1 MEKKTII
8 LKAVHVIAYVACVIL
23 AVCFVRYVDSANK
36 ATDKKDQ
43 EIATLTKQN
52 KALDSKYNE
61 LYEQKNGNA
70 NQQLVLA
77 TNGVFSSLF
86 DYDTK
91 KDSIKDRREKASK
104 FTTEEALEAILPKE
118 ATTYNASVKSVSK
131 IKGKPQVYFEP
142 SSDKKQKVLV
152 IIDNEIV
159 IDNNYP
165 TEAKWQYEATFD
177 TDKNVFV
184 ELKML
189 GELQQL
195 DKKDN

>member
-91 KDSIKDRREKASK
+91 KISIADRREKASQ
-104 FTTEEALEAILPKE
+104 FTTDEALEAIFPKQKN
-118 ATTYNASVKSVSK
+118 AYNASVQTISK
-131 IKGKPQVYFEP
+131 LKEEPQIFYAP
-142 SSDKKQKVLV
+142 TNDKTQKVL
-152 IIDNEIV
+152 IIVENEVTIQGSDK
-159 IDNNYP
+159 IG
-165 TEAKWQYEATFD
+165 AKFMYQAEFD
-177 TDKNVFV
+177 PIANKFVSLKNAGTLN
-184 ELKML
+184 E
-189 GELQQL
+189 
-195 DKKDN
+195 

>member
-1 MEKKTII
+1 KGFYSLFKTLQQNRFVGMLVFYITLVNSTNKII
-8 LKAVHVIAYVACVIL
+8 G
-23 AVCFVRYVDSANK
+23 D
-36 ATDKKDQ
+36 KDQ
-43 EIATLTKQN
+43 KISTLTKQN

-61 LYEQKNGNA
+61 LYKQKNDNA
-70 NQQLVLA
+70 NEQLLKA

>member
-1 MEKKTII
+1 MEKKIFIMKII
-8 LKAVHVIAYVACVIL
+8 SGACIF
-23 AVCFVRYVDSANK
+23 CFVGMLVFYITLVNSTNK
-36 ATDKKDQ
+36 IIGDKDQ
-43 EIATLTKQN
+43 KISTLTKQN

-61 LYEQKNGNA
+61 LYKQKNDNA
-70 NQQLVLA
+70 NEQLLKA

-86 DYDTK
+86 DYDTT

-104 FTTEEALEAILPKE
+104 FTTEEALETVLPKE

-184 ELKML
+184 ELKVL

>member
-91 KDSIKDRREKASK
+91 KISIADRREKASQ
-104 FTTEEALEAILPKE
+104 FTTDEALEAIFPKQKN
-118 ATTYNASVKSVSK
+118 AYNASVQTISK
-131 IKGKPQVYFEP
+131 LKEQPQIFYAP
-142 SSDKKQKVLV
+142 TNDKTQKVL
-152 IIDNEIV
+152 IIVENEVTIQGSDK
-159 IDNNYP
+159 IG
-165 TEAKWQYEATFD
+165 AKFMYQAEFD
-177 TDKNVFV
+177 PIANKFVSLKNAGTLN
-184 ELKML
+184 E
-189 GELQQL
+189 
-195 DKKDN
+195 

>member
-8 LKAVHVIAYVACVIL
+8 LKAVNVLVYVACVIL

-52 KALDSKYNE
+52 KTLDSKYNE
-61 LYEQKNGNA
+61 LYEKKNGNA

-91 KDSIKDRREKASK
+91 KISIADRREKASQ
-104 FTTEEALEAILPKE
+104 FTTDEALEAIFPKQKN
-118 ATTYNASVKSVSK
+118 AYNASVQTISK
-131 IKGKPQVYFEP
+131 LKEEPQIFYAP
-142 SSDKKQKVLV
+142 TNNKTQKVL
-152 IIDNEIV
+152 IIVENEVTIQGSDK
-159 IDNNYP
+159 IG
-165 TEAKWQYEATFD
+165 AKFMYQAEFD
-177 TDKNVFV
+177 PLANKFVSLKNAGTLN
-184 ELKML
+184 E
-189 GELQQL
+189 
-195 DKKDN
+195 

>member
-91 KDSIKDRREKASK
+91 KISIADRREKASQ
-104 FTTEEALEAILPKE
+104 FTTDEALEAIFPKQKN
-118 ATTYNASVKSVSK
+118 AYNASVQTISK
-131 IKGKPQVYFEP
+131 LKEQPQIFFAP
-142 SSDKKQKVLV
+142 TNDKMQKVL
-152 IIDNEIV
+152 IIVENEVTIQGSDK
-159 IDNNYP
+159 IG
-165 TEAKWQYEATFD
+165 AKFMYQAEFD
-177 TDKNVFV
+177 PIANKFVSLKNAGTLN
-184 ELKML
+184 E
-189 GELQQL
+189 
-195 DKKDN
+195 

>member
-1 MEKKTII
+1 MEKKIFIMKII
-8 LKAVHVIAYVACVIL
+8 SGACIF
-23 AVCFVRYVDSANK
+23 CFAGMLVFYITLVNSTNK
-36 ATDKKDQ
+36 IIGDKDQ
-43 EIATLTKQN
+43 KISTLTKQN

-61 LYEQKNGNA
+61 LYKQKNDNA
-70 NQQLVLA
+70 NEQLLKA
-77 TNGVFSSLF
+77 TNVVFSSLF
-86 DYDTK
+86 DYDTT

-104 FTTEEALEAILPKE
+104 FTTEEALETVLPKE

>member
-8 LKAVHVIAYVACVIL
+8 LKAVNVIVYVACVIL

-36 ATDKKDQ
+36 TTDKKDQ

-52 KALDSKYNE
+52 KTLDSKYNE

-91 KDSIKDRREKASK
+91 KISIADRREKASQ
-104 FTTEEALEAILPKE
+104 FTTNEALEAIFPKQKN
-118 ATTYNASVKSVSK
+118 AYNASVQTISK
-131 IKGKPQVYFEP
+131 LKEQPQIFYAP
-142 SSDKKQKVLV
+142 TNSKTQKVL
-152 IIDNEIV
+152 IIVENEVTIQGSDK
-159 IDNNYP
+159 IG
-165 TEAKWQYEATFD
+165 AKFMYQAEFD
-177 TDKNVFV
+177 PIANKFVSLKNAGTLN
-184 ELKML
+184 E
-189 GELQQL
+189 
-195 DKKDN
+195 

>member
-1 MEKKTII
+1 M
-8 LKAVHVIAYVACVIL
+8 IL

-91 KDSIKDRREKASK
+91 KISIADRREKASQ
-104 FTTEEALEAILPKE
+104 FTTDEALEAIFPKQKN
-118 ATTYNASVKSVSK
+118 AYNASVQTISK
-131 IKGKPQVYFEP
+131 LKEQPQIFYAP
-142 SSDKKQKVLV
+142 TNDKTQKVL
-152 IIDNEIV
+152 IIVENEVTIQGSDK
-159 IDNNYP
+159 IG
-165 TEAKWQYEATFD
+165 AKFMYQAEFD
-177 TDKNVFV
+177 PIANKFVSLKNAGTLN
-184 ELKML
+184 E
-189 GELQQL
+189 
-195 DKKDN
+195 

>member
-8 LKAVHVIAYVACVIL
+8 LKAVNVLVYVACVIL

-52 KALDSKYNE
+52 KTLDSKYNE
-61 LYEQKNGNA
+61 LYKQKNGNA

-91 KDSIKDRREKASK
+91 KISIADRREKASQ
-104 FTTEEALEAILPKE
+104 FTTNEALEAIFPKQKN
-118 ATTYNASVKSVSK
+118 AYNASVQTISK
-131 IKGKPQVYFEP
+131 LKEQPQIFYAP
-142 SSDKKQKVLV
+142 TNSKTQKVL
-152 IIDNEIV
+152 IIVENEVTIQGSDK
-159 IDNNYP
+159 IG
-165 TEAKWQYEATFD
+165 AKFMYQAEFD
-177 TDKNVFV
+177 PIANKFVSLKNAGTLN
-184 ELKML
+184 E
-189 GELQQL
+189 
-195 DKKDN
+195 

>member
-1 MEKKTII
+1 MEKKIFIMKII
-8 LKAVHVIAYVACVIL
+8 SGACIF
-23 AVCFVRYVDSANK
+23 CFVGMLVFYITLVNSTNK
-36 ATDKKDQ
+36 IIGDKDQ
-43 EIATLTKQN
+43 KISTLTKQN

-61 LYEQKNGNA
+61 LYKQKNDNA
-70 NQQLVLA
+70 NEQLLKA
-77 TNGVFSSLF
+77 TNDVFSSLF
-86 DYDTK
+86 DYDTT

-159 IDNNYP
+159 IDNKYP

>member
-8 LKAVHVIAYVACVIL
+8 LKAVNVLVYVACVIL

-52 KALDSKYNE
+52 KTLDSKYNE

-91 KDSIKDRREKASK
+91 KISIADRREKASQ
-104 FTTEEALEAILPKE
+104 FTTDEALEAIFPKQKK
-118 ATTYNASVKSVSK
+118 AYNASVQTISK
-131 IKGKPQVYFEP
+131 LKEQPQIFYAP
-142 SSDKKQKVLV
+142 TNNKTQKVL
-152 IIDNEIV
+152 IIVENEVTIQGSDK
-159 IDNNYP
+159 IG
-165 TEAKWQYEATFD
+165 AKFMYQAEFD
-177 TDKNVFV
+177 PITNKFVSLKNAGTLN
-184 ELKML
+184 E
-189 GELQQL
+189 
-195 DKKDN
+195 